1 MKKSI
6 NNFSTLK
13 NLLVR
18 FLILMA
24 IMMIIMKCAQVV
36 RITSR
41 DFLLDSENEKLG
53 YGLYSY
59 ALLIKKPDSEIELN
73 RYLNFYKEFYNC
85 LQPSEDYIR
94 RGVRKDELN
103 ITYWPLQGVKETQ
116 VSKENSDLNWNF
128 FIDKYDYTRA
138 RIILSRIEKLGG
150 VGPFIIVYN
159 EPLSLEDKE
168 LSLEREEMLIID
180 FSTKNEDFF
189 DDMMLFYQK
198 KVAENPE
205 TWNEKWDK
213 ELIRIEC
220 RTTLKT
226 QAENVIQFINFLETF
241 WRRIKG
247 KVAE

>member
-85 LQPSEDYIR
+85 LQP
-94 RGVRKDELN
+94 
-103 ITYWPLQGVKETQ
+103 
-116 VSKENSDLNWNF
+116 F
-128 FIDKYDYTRA
+128 
-138 RIILSRIEKLGG
+138 
-150 VGPFIIVYN
+150 
-159 EPLSLEDKE
+159 
-168 LSLEREEMLIID
+168 
-180 FSTKNEDFF
+180 
-189 DDMMLFYQK
+189 
-198 KVAENPE
+198 
-205 TWNEKWDK
+205 
-213 ELIRIEC
+213 
-220 RTTLKT
+220 
-226 QAENVIQFINFLETF
+226 
-241 WRRIKG
+241 
-247 KVAE
+247 